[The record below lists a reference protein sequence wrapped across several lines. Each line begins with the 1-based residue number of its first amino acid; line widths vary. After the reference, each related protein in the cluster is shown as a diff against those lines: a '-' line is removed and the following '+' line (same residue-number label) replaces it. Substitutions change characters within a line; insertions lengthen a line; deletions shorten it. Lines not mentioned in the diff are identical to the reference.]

1 MSEHYLIKV
10 NDKPVFIAISNK
22 SLADGMLFFD
32 TKQYET
38 IRNDFVYSKKYY
50 ATVTEQITGIF
61 INWSDC
67 EKAVKGVK
75 NAKFKSFTS
84 LKDAIDFVFGNNN
97 SATFNKTKA
106 DYTEFNVP
114 TAFVDGSF
122 NSATGVYGY
131 GVVLIY
137 NGNYYEYSGNG
148 KDSEMTS
155 MRNVAGEIL
164 GSERAIREAINMGFK
179 SIDVYYDYQGIAS
192 WADGSWKRNKKYTQR
207 YYDFI
212 QEAKKQINIK
222 FIKVKAHTG
231 VELNEKVDKLAK
243 NAVGIL

>member
-1 MSEHYLIKV
+1 
-10 NDKPVFIAISNK
+10 
-22 SLADGMLFFD
+22 
-32 TKQYET
+32 
-38 IRNDFVYSKKYY
+38 
-50 ATVTEQITGIF
+50 
-61 INWSDC
+61 
-67 EKAVKGVK
+67 
-75 NAKFKSFTS
+75 
-84 LKDAIDFVFGNNN
+84 
-97 SATFNKTKA
+97 
-106 DYTEFNVP
+106 
-114 TAFVDGSF
+114 
-122 NSATGVYGY
+122 
-131 GVVLIY
+131 
-137 NGNYYEYSGNG
+137 
-148 KDSEMTS
+148 

>member
-1 MSEHYLIKV
+1 M
-10 NDKPVFIAISNK
+10 A
-22 SLADGMLFFD
+22 
-32 TKQYET
+32 
-38 IRNDFVYSKKYY
+38 RKYY
-50 ATVTEQITGIF
+50 AVKVGKIPGIY
-61 INWSDC
+61 NTWSEC
-67 EKAVKGVK
+67 EKMVKGYK
-75 NAKFKSFTS
+75 GAIYKSFLTLDEAKSFLGEETS
-84 LKDAIDFVFGNNN
+84 YLNKNESNSDGFSASGDKSIDIENNY
-97 SATFNKTKA
+97 S
-106 DYTEFNVP
+106 
-114 TAFVDGSF
+114 FVDGSF
-122 NSATGVYGY
+122 NSCTGVYGY
-131 GVVLIY
+131 GGFVFS
-137 NGNYYEYSGNG
+137 NGKKHILQGSGND
-148 KDSEMTS
+148 KEMAS

-164 GSERAIREAINMGFK
+164 GSERAISEAINMGFK